1 MTDYLKPIPSYQNGG
16 DVAKNQVANVDKGE
30 RVLNPEEA
38 EAHRL
43 AAVGKAPSSILG
55 RISERAH
62 ELYNQGQA
70 LSAPEDSEAQAFKE
84 KQQSIDS
91 AMQKPAGMEMKP
103 LAPAISSP
111 MDKID
116 PNARYGNR
124 GQEKH
129 LDFQGNEIDPN
140 TPTGMRALGPKL
152 PEPSTLKSLP
162 SYDEGGDVPD
172 DQTAK
177 LHEDEKVLDPE
188 EAAAY
193 RQAEAEVKGEQ
204 GAPADFGGPVL
215 PNPKGIKVSSDTDIP
230 RASQRLSGGASMN
243 TDLSKGSPK
252 MDTSNPPKNE
262 MEGPTV
268 QEASTKSPLGN
279 TGAPRST
286 QMKRLPTIET
296 PLQSGATDNPQQSEQ
311 QKNEASAKEAGYPV
325 IHEDAIQPAEE
336 PKRPQAPDPMDI
348 IHNDKIAA
356 MQKGPAGLADLG
368 ASLIH
373 EKVLGGKATPDAAA
387 GPNLVTPTPE
397 EPKYTGLKR
406 IGAGTP
412 GEAEAHKQFQE
423 KRQDYDTRIQAAL
436 DQGTP
441 EGDREA
447 ASLQLAKAHFEKMNP
462 LGSAANKPGALGKI
476 EHGLARVG
484 NIAGDIVAPRTMA
497 SIPGTDLYKRG
508 KEQELRGQEQEATKE
523 SLEQA
528 QARVAGAKTVPE
540 QVYGWAMRGNNGKP
554 QVNPDTNQPF
564 TPAEAQ
570 VLSTGTGKTPV
581 QVMANEL
588 QHQPNPDTGKNY
600 TPVEALQEAMK
611 VQAGNKLNE
620 HQRRVADYVS
630 AHHMEDTPQNRES
643 ARIAI
648 EKADTEAKQASSLP
662 FSEQKSKFN
671 SDLSTTR
678 ALLVQQNADANSRG
692 LKADELQNTENAR
705 SSSVTSRLKTAKDA
719 LTASDDEQFAA
730 QIVPITTLLAV
741 TSTEGV
747 KRVNKQELDK
757 FVPASGSFGRWI
769 DAHADQ
775 FLEGKI
781 PTEYRDEV
789 GHMLDRMTAAETAEH
804 IINTQSIDNT
814 VRQGAQQPVQKA
826 TGGAEAKPAKSEP
839 KAPEAEK
846 AKTAPTGGGGFADW
860 KKKQD
865 KNK

>member
-1 MTDYLKPIPSYQNGG
+1 MANYMKPIPSYAQGG
-16 DVAKNQVANVDKGE
+16 DVAKDQVANVDQGE

-38 EAHRL
+38 QAHKL
-43 AAVGKAPSSILG
+43 AGEGKAPSSVLG

-62 ELYNQGQA
+62 EIYNQGKA

-84 KQQSIDS
+84 KQQSIDA
-91 AMQKPAGMEMKP
+91 AMQKPASTEMKP
-103 LAPAISSP
+103 LAPYSASP

-124 GQEKH
+124 GQEKR
-129 LDFQGNEIDPN
+129 LDFQGNEVDPN

-152 PEPSTLKSLP
+152 PEPSGLKSLP
-162 SYDEGGDVPD
+162 AYDEGGDVPE

-193 RQAEAEVKGEQ
+193 RQAESEVKGEK
-204 GAPADFGGPVL
+204 GAPADFGGPVF
-215 PNPKGIKVSSDTDIP
+215 PNPKGVKVQSDTDTP
-230 RASQRLSGGASMN
+230 RESQRLSGGAHMS
-243 TDLSKGSPK
+243 TDLAVGAPK
-252 MDTSNPPKNE
+252 MDISNPPKNE
-262 MEGPTV
+262 MEGPSV
-268 QEASTKSPLGN
+268 QEASAKSPLGS

-286 QMKRLPTIET
+286 QMKNLPTIEA
-296 PLQSGATDNPQQSEQ
+296 PVSSGATDHPMTPQQAEQ
-311 QKNEASAKEAGYPV
+311 AKNEASAKAAGLPV
-325 IHEDAIQPAEE
+325 IHGPKDAAG
-336 PKRPQAPDPMDI
+336 PQAPDPMDI
-348 IHNDKIAA
+348 IHDDKIAA
-356 MQKGPAGLADLG
+356 MKKGPAGLADLG

-373 EKVLGGKATPDAAA
+373 EKVLGGKAAPDATAPA
-387 GPNLVTPTPE
+387 GPDLVAPTPE
-397 EPKYTGLKR
+397 EPKYTGMKR

-423 KRQDYDTRIQAAL
+423 KRQDYDTRIQAAM

-447 ASLQLAKAHFEKMNP
+447 ASLKLAKSHFEKMNP
-462 LGSAANKPGALGKI
+462 LGSAANKPGILGKI
-476 EHGLARVG
+476 EHGLAKVG
-484 NIAGDIVAPRTMA
+484 NIAGDIVAPGTMA
-497 SIPGTDLYKRG
+497 LIPGTDLNKQV
-508 KEQELRGQEQEATKE
+508 KEQDLREQEQGATKE

-554 QVNPDTNQPF
+554 QINPDTNQPF

-600 TPVEALQEAMK
+600 TPVEALEQAMK

-630 AHHMEDTPQNRES
+630 AHHMEDTPASRET
-643 ARIAI
+643 ARIAL
-648 EKADTEAKQASSLP
+648 EKADTEAKQSSSLP
-662 FSEQKSKFN
+662 FSEQKAKFTN
-671 SDLSTTR
+671 DLSTTK
-678 ALLVQQNADANSRG
+678 ALLVQQNADANARG

-705 SSSVTSRLKTAKDA
+705 SSSVTSRLQTAKDA

-741 TSTEGV
+741 TSAEGV

-757 FVPASGSFGRWI
+757 FVPSSGSFGRWI
-769 DAHADQ
+769 DAHAEQ

-804 IINTQSIDNT
+804 IINTRSIDTT
-814 VRQGAQQPVQKA
+814 VRQGAQQPVQKE

-839 KAPEAEK
+839 KTPEAEK
-846 AKTAPTGGGGFADW
+846 AKPAAAGSGYAEW

-865 KNK
+865 EKK

>member
-1 MTDYLKPIPSYQNGG
+1 MENYMKPIPSYAQGG
-16 DVAKNQVANVDKGE
+16 DIAKDQVANVDKGE
-30 RVLNPEEA
+30 RVLNPQEA

-43 AAVGKAPSSILG
+43 AEAGKAPSSILG

-62 ELYNQGQA
+62 ELYNQGKA

-84 KQQSIDS
+84 KQQSIDQ
-91 AMQKPAGMEMKP
+91 AMGTPMPTEMKP
-103 LAPAISSP
+103 LSPSTTSP
-111 MDKID
+111 MDKIN
-116 PNARYGNR
+116 PNARYGTR
-124 GQEKH
+124 GQEKR
-129 LDFQGNEIDPN
+129 LDFQGNEINPN
-140 TPTGMRALGPKL
+140 TPAGMRALGPKL
-152 PEPSTLKSLP
+152 PEASALKSLP
-162 SYDEGGDVPD
+162 AYDEGGDVPE

-188 EAAAY
+188 EATAY
-193 RQAEAEVKGEQ
+193 RQAEKEVL
-204 GAPADFGGPVL
+204 GGPVA
-215 PNPKGIKVSSDTDIP
+215 PKETAEQAPVEM
-230 RASQRLSGGASMN
+230 ASA
-243 TDLSKGSPK
+243 KP
-252 MDTSNPPKNE
+252 
-262 MEGPTV
+262 
-268 QEASTKSPLGN
+268 PLGS

-286 QMKRLPTIET
+286 QMKSLPGIES
-296 PLQSGATDNPQQSEQ
+296 PLSSGATDHPMTPQQAEQ
-311 QKNEASAKEAGYPV
+311 KKNESSARAAGYPV
-325 IHEDAIQPAEE
+325 INGPKEE
-336 PKRPQAPDPMDI
+336 AGPQAPDPMDI
-348 IHNDKIAA
+348 IHADKAAA

-373 EKVLGGKATPDAAA
+373 EKVLGGKAAPDAA
-387 GPNLVTPTPE
+387 GPNLVEPTPE
-397 EPKYTGLKR
+397 EPKYTGMKR

-412 GEAEAHKQFQE
+412 GEAEAHKQLEE
-423 KRQDYDTRIQAAL
+423 KRQDYDSRIQAAM

-476 EHGLARVG
+476 EHVLGRVG
-484 NIAGDIVAPRTMA
+484 NIAGDIAAPRTMA
-497 SIPGTDLYKRG
+497 AIPGTDLYKRG

-528 QARVAGAKTVPE
+528 QTRIAGAKTVPE

-570 VLSTGTGKTPV
+570 QLSTGTGKTPV
-581 QVMANEL
+581 QVLANDL

-600 TPVEALQEAMK
+600 TPVEALEEALK

-620 HQRRVADYVS
+620 HQRRVADYVT
-630 AHHMEDTPQNRES
+630 AHKMEDTPQNREA

-671 SDLSTTR
+671 NDLATTR

-705 SSSVTSRLKTAKDA
+705 SSSVTARLQTAKDA
-719 LTASDDEQFAA
+719 LKASDDEQFAA

-741 TSTEGV
+741 TSAEGV

-757 FVPASGSFGRWI
+757 FVPSSGSFGRWI
-769 DAHADQ
+769 DGHADQ

-804 IINTQSIDNT
+804 IINTRSIDST
-814 VRQGAQQPVQKA
+814 VRQGAQQPVQKE
-826 TGGAEAKPAKSEP
+826 TGGAKATPAKSEA
-839 KAPEAEK
+839 KTPEAEK
-846 AKTAPTGGGGFADW
+846 GTPSTAPAVSGFAKWQADQ
-860 KKKQD
+860 K